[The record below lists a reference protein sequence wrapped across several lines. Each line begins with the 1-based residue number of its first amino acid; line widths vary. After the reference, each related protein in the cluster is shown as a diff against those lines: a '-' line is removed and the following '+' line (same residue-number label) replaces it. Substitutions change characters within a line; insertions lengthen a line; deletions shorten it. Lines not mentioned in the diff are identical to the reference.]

1 VFIPQPRA
9 YSNLLPKKD
18 DSHCLAACGELDKL
32 DQRITVPDENDVDGY
47 EIPSWVVF
55 LLILESR
62 SWQVNQKIF
71 AVIVTAQRILHQTT
85 PQISLLDIRTP
96 RSRIFKRAAANPP
109 LMQH

>member
-1 VFIPQPRA
+1 
-9 YSNLLPKKD
+9 
-18 DSHCLAACGELDKL
+18 
-32 DQRITVPDENDVDGY
+32 
-47 EIPSWVVF
+47 
-55 LLILESR
+55 
-62 SWQVNQKIF
+62 VNQKIF